1 MRFWEGIR
9 LALQQI
15 WAQKLKSFFS
25 LIGVIIGITFLIA
38 VITIVEGMNTYV
50 REDFAGSLFGVN
62 TFSVVRR
69 AQIQT
74 GRVDEAERRR
84 QARNPDL
91 LVRDVEVVTA
101 AAPEALHISYS
112 ADRSFPDVRFQSN
125 SRRNIRVI
133 GGSPD
138 YQLVQGWK
146 VEEGRGLTPID
157 ERRALKV
164 AVIGAQIAER
174 LFPTMS
180 PIDRS
185 IRVGGQ
191 RFRVVGVLEKQGG
204 FIGNVRDASI
214 LVPFSTFNATL
225 SRRRNGVD
233 EISVKVANE
242 EDMAPTMVNVE
253 GALRRDR
260 GLRPAE
266 DSNFHLQTSN
276 DLLSAWDTINTILLA
291 AIPGLVSV
299 SLVVGGIVIMNIM
312 LLSVSDRTREIG
324 LRKSLGAKRRDI
336 LFQFL
341 TEASTLSIVGSLLG
355 IAIGL
360 GLADLVDRLSP
371 LPATIS
377 LPWMILAIVLGVGVG
392 VTSGFYPAYR
402 ASKLDPIEA
411 LRSE

>member
-1 MRFWEGIR
+1 MHFWEGIR

-25 LIGVIIGITFLIA
+25 LVGVIIGITFLIA

-62 TFSVVRR
+62 TFTVVRR

-74 GRVDEAERRR
+74 GRIDESERRR

-91 LVRDVEVVTA
+91 LLRDVDVVA
-101 AAPEALHISYS
+101 AAAGGAKYISYS
-112 ADRSFPDVRFQSN
+112 ADRSFGEARYGAN

-133 GGSPD
+133 GGSED

-146 VEEGRGLTPID
+146 VEDGRGLTAID
-157 ERRALKV
+157 EQRALKV
-164 AVIGAQIAER
+164 AVIGQQIAER
-174 LFPTMS
+174 LFPTGT
-180 PIDRS
+180 PLDKLV
-185 IRVGGQ
+185 RVGGQ
-191 RFRVVGVLEKQGG
+191 RFRVIGVLEKQGG

-214 LVPFSTFNATL
+214 LIPFSTFNATL

-233 EISVKVANE
+233 EIHVKVENE
-242 EDMAPTMVNVE
+242 DEMEPIMANVE

-260 GLRPAE
+260 GLRPTE
-266 DSNFHLQTSN
+266 ENDFHLQTSN
-276 DLLSAWDTINTILLA
+276 DLLSAWNTINAILLA

-324 LRKSLGAKRRDI
+324 LRKSLGAKRKDI

-341 TEASTLSIVGSLLG
+341 TEASTLSILGSFLG
-355 IAIGL
+355 IGIGL
-360 GLADLVDRLSP
+360 GLAALVERFSP

-377 LPWMILAIVLGVGVG
+377 LPWLILAIALGVGVG
-392 VTSGFYPAYR
+392 VTSGIYPAYR

-411 LRSE
+411 LRAE

>member
-25 LIGVIIGITFLIA
+25 LVGVIIGITFLIA

-62 TFSVVRR
+62 TFTVVRR
-69 AQIQT
+69 PQIRT
-74 GRVDEAERRR
+74 GRIDEAERRR

-91 LVRDVEVVTA
+91 LLKDVEVVRA
-101 AAPEALHISYS
+101 GAPGAIQIAYS
-112 ADRSFPDVRFQSN
+112 MDRSFAEARYGSN

-133 GGSPD
+133 GGSED
-138 YQLVQGWK
+138 YQLIQGWK
-146 VEEGRGLTPID
+146 VEQGRGLTAID
-157 ERRALKV
+157 EQRGLKV
-164 AVIGAQIAER
+164 AVIGSQIAER
-174 LFPTMS
+174 LFPTAS
-180 PIDRS
+180 PLDKRV
-185 IRVGGQ
+185 RVGGQ
-191 RFRVVGVLEKQGG
+191 RFRVIGVFEKQGG

-233 EISVKVANE
+233 QISVKVAT
-242 EDMAPTMVNVE
+242 EDEMEPTMTSVE
-253 GALRRDR
+253 GALRRAR
-260 GLRPAE
+260 GLRPTE
-266 DSNFHLQTSN
+266 ENNFHLQTSN
-276 DLLSAWDTINTILLA
+276 DLLSAWNTINTILLA
-291 AIPGLVSV
+291 AIPGLVSI

-341 TEASTLSIVGSLLG
+341 TEASTLSVLGSFIG
-355 IAIGL
+355 IGIGL
-360 GLADLVDRLSP
+360 GLAELVDRFSP

-377 LPWMILAIVLGVGVG
+377 VPWLILALVMGVGVG
-392 VTSGFYPAYR
+392 VTSGIYPAYR

>member
-9 LALQQI
+9 LAIQQI

-25 LIGVIIGITFLIA
+25 LVGVIIGITFLIA

-62 TFSVVRR
+62 TFTVVRR
-69 AQIQT
+69 PQIRT
-74 GRVDEAERRR
+74 GRIDDAERRR

-91 LVRDVEVVTA
+91 LLKDVDVVRA
-101 AAPEALHISYS
+101 SASGALYVAYS
-112 ADRSFPDVRFQSN
+112 MDRSFGEARYRSN
-125 SRRNIRVI
+125 SRRNVRVI
-133 GGSPD
+133 GGSED

-146 VEEGRGLTPID
+146 VEEGRGLTAID
-157 ERRALKV
+157 EQRGLKV
-164 AVIGAQIAER
+164 AVIGSQIAER
-174 LFPTMS
+174 LFPTAS
-180 PIDRS
+180 PLDKRV
-185 IRVGGQ
+185 RVGGQ
-191 RFRVVGVLEKQGG
+191 RFRVIGVFEKQGG

-214 LVPFSTFNATL
+214 LIPFSTFNATL

-233 EISVKVANE
+233 QISVKVETE
-242 EDMAPTMVNVE
+242 EEMEPAMISVE

-260 GLRPAE
+260 GLRPTE
-266 DSNFHLQTSN
+266 ENDFHLQTSN
-276 DLLSAWDTINTILLA
+276 DLLSAWNTINTILLA

-341 TEASTLSIVGSLLG
+341 TEASTLSVIGSLMG

-377 LPWMILAIVLGVGVG
+377 LPWLILAIVMGVGVG
-392 VTSGFYPAYR
+392 VTSGIYPAYR

-411 LRSE
+411 LRAE

>member
-25 LIGVIIGITFLIA
+25 LVGVIIGITFLIA

-69 AQIQT
+69 AQINT
-74 GRVDEAERRR
+74 GSIDQAERRR
-84 QARNPDL
+84 TARNPDL
-91 LVRDVEVVTA
+91 LLRDVAVVEE
-101 AAPEALHISYS
+101 AAPTAKYVAYS
-112 ADRSFPDVRFQSN
+112 ADRGFPEVRYGSN

-133 GGSPD
+133 GGSED
-138 YQLVQGWK
+138 YQAVQGWE
-146 VEEGRGLTPID
+146 VEEGRGLTAID
-157 ERRALKV
+157 EQRALKV

-174 LFPTMS
+174 LFPTNS
-180 PIDRS
+180 PLEKR

-191 RFRVVGVLEKQGG
+191 RFRVIGVLERQGG

-214 LVPFSTFNATL
+214 LIPFSTFNATL

-233 EISVKVANE
+233 EIHVKVE
-242 EDMAPTMVNVE
+242 TESQMEPTMASVE

-260 GLRPAE
+260 GLRPTE
-266 DSNFHLQTSN
+266 ENDFHLQTSN
-276 DLLSAWDTINTILLA
+276 DLLSAWNTINAILLA

-341 TEASTLSIVGSLLG
+341 TEASTLSIVGSVLG
-355 IAIGL
+355 IGIGL
-360 GLADLVDRLSP
+360 GLAALVDRFSP
-371 LPATIS
+371 LPATVS
-377 LPWMILAIVLGVGVG
+377 LPWLLLAIVLGMGVG
-392 VTSGFYPAYR
+392 VSSGIYPAYR

>member
-62 TFSVVRR
+62 TFTVVRR

-74 GRVDEAERRR
+74 GRIDEAERRR

-91 LVRDVEVVTA
+91 LLRDVEVVA
-101 AAPEALHISYS
+101 DAAPGALHISYS
-112 ADRSFPDVRFQSN
+112 ADRSFGEARFGAN
-125 SRRNIRVI
+125 ARRNVRVI

-138 YQLVQGWK
+138 YQVVQGWK

-157 ERRALKV
+157 ERRSLKV
-164 AVIGAQIAER
+164 AVIGSQIAER

-180 PIDRS
+180 PLDRR

-191 RFRVVGVLEKQGG
+191 RFTVIGVLEKQGG

-233 EISVKVANE
+233 EISVKVE
-242 EDMAPTMVNVE
+242 HEDELEPAMTAVE
-253 GALRRDR
+253 GALRRHR
-260 GLRPAE
+260 GLRPAQE
-266 DSNFHLQTSN
+266 NDFHLQTSN
-276 DLLSAWDTINTILLA
+276 DLLSAWDTINRILLA
-291 AIPGLVSV
+291 AIPGLVSI

-324 LRKSLGAKRRDI
+324 LRKSLGAKRKDI

-341 TEASTLSIVGSLLG
+341 TEASTLSILGSLMG

-360 GLADLVDRLSP
+360 GLADLVERLSP

-377 LPWMILAIVLGVGVG
+377 LPWLALALVLGVGVG
-392 VTSGFYPAYR
+392 VSSGIYPAYQ
-402 ASKLDPIEA
+402 AAKLDPIEA

>member
-1 MRFWEGIR
+1 MRMWEGVR

-74 GRVDEAERRR
+74 GRIDEAERRR

-91 LVRDVEVVTA
+91 LVRDVEVVEGA
-101 AAPEALHISYS
+101 AGGALYVAYS
-112 ADRSFPDVRFQSN
+112 ADRTFGEARYGSN
-125 SRRNIRVI
+125 SRRNVRVI
-133 GGSPD
+133 GGSPE

-157 ERRALKV
+157 EQRALKV
-164 AVIGAQIAER
+164 AVIGSQIAER
-174 LFPTMS
+174 LFPTTS
-180 PIDRS
+180 PLDNR

-191 RFRVVGVLEKQGG
+191 RFTVVGVLEKQGG

-214 LVPFSTFNATL
+214 LIPFSTFNATL

-233 EISVKVANE
+233 QIDVKVASE
-242 EDMAPTMVNVE
+242 EEMEPTMLAVE

-260 GLRPAE
+260 GLRPAQE
-266 DSNFHLQTSN
+266 NDFHLQTSN
-276 DLLSAWDTINTILLA
+276 DLLSAWNTINNILLA

-341 TEASTLSIVGSLLG
+341 TEASTLSIVGSIIG
-355 IAIGL
+355 IAVGI

-377 LPWMILAIVLGVGVG
+377 LPWLIVAIVMGMGVGIS
-392 VTSGFYPAYR
+392 SGIYPAYR

>member
-9 LALQQI
+9 LAMQQI
-15 WAQKLKSFFS
+15 WAQKMKSFFS
-25 LIGVIIGITFLIA
+25 LVGVIIGITFLIA

-69 AQIQT
+69 PQIQT
-74 GRVDEAERRR
+74 GRIDEAERRR

-91 LVRDVEVVTA
+91 LLKDVDVVLA
-101 AAPEALHISYS
+101 AAPRALYVAYS
-112 ADRSFPDVRFQSN
+112 MDRSFGEARYGSN
-125 SRRNIRVI
+125 SRRNVRVI
-133 GGSPD
+133 GGSED

-146 VEEGRGLTPID
+146 VEEGRGLTAID
-157 ERRALKV
+157 AERGLKV
-164 AVIGAQIAER
+164 AVIGSQSAER
-174 LFPTMS
+174 LFPTAS
-180 PIDRS
+180 PLDKRV
-185 IRVGGQ
+185 RVGGQ
-191 RFRVVGVLEKQGG
+191 RFRVIGVLEKQGG

-214 LVPFSTFNATL
+214 LIPFSTFNATL

-233 EISVKVANE
+233 QISVKVETE
-242 EDMAPTMVNVE
+242 EEMEPTMISVE

-260 GLRPAE
+260 GLRPTE
-266 DSNFHLQTSN
+266 ENTFHLQTSN
-276 DLLSAWDTINTILLA
+276 DLLNAWNTINAILMA

-312 LLSVSDRTREIG
+312 LLSVSDRTHEIG

-341 TEASTLSIVGSLLG
+341 TEASTLSVLGSLMG

-377 LPWMILAIVLGVGVG
+377 LPWLILALVMGVGVG
-392 VTSGFYPAYR
+392 VTSGIYPAYR

-411 LRSE
+411 LRAE